1 MRKPLLIGWISILI
15 IIGGLGFW
23 AVQTRISGAVVATGR
38 VEVQQQRQVV
48 QHLDG
53 GIVDNI
59 LIKEGDT
66 VEAGQPLIQ
75 LDGVLLQAELTI
87 VEGQY
92 FEILARRGRLEA
104 ERADEE
110 KIVFP
115 EELVS
120 AAVNSDRLSNLIDG
134 QRDLFV
140 ARRDTLRQSL
150 DQLEKQSDQVSSQIV
165 GIDAQLVALDRQ
177 RELIGKELKDQET
190 LLSRGLTQA
199 SRVLELQRAA
209 ARLDGQIGELQ
220 ASRASAETQQTGID
234 IERLKLGAEQREGAE
249 TALRDLGYREL
260 ELSERRRSL
269 SEQFSRLEIRAPA
282 SGIVYDLQVTTPRS
296 VIRPA
301 DPLMYIVPQD
311 RPLVINAQIATINID
326 EVEVG
331 LPVALRFSSFSS
343 RTTPEIDGKLS
354 RVSADALIDDSTGA
368 PYYLAEVVIAPE
380 ELGKLDSLELVP
392 GMPVEVFIQT
402 GERSPMSFL
411 IKPLAD
417 YFNRAFREG

>member
-269 SEQFSRLEIRAPA
+269 SEPGSR
-282 SGIVYDLQVTTPRS
+282 
-296 VIRPA
+296 
-301 DPLMYIVPQD
+301 
-311 RPLVINAQIATINID
+311 
-326 EVEVG
+326 
-331 LPVALRFSSFSS
+331 
-343 RTTPEIDGKLS
+343 
-354 RVSADALIDDSTGA
+354 
-368 PYYLAEVVIAPE
+368 
-380 ELGKLDSLELVP
+380 
-392 GMPVEVFIQT
+392 
-402 GERSPMSFL
+402 
-411 IKPLAD
+411 
-417 YFNRAFREG
+417 